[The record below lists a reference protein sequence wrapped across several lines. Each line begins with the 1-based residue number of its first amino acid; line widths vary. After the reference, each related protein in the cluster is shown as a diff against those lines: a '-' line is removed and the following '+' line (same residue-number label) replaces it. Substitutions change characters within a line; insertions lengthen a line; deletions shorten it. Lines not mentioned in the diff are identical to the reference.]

1 MSSTTINPMN
11 LLHYNPDHLILICL
25 ECKYAIQK
33 RAVSSHLLRHK
44 IYREQRQQLL
54 SYVASL
60 DLLEPEDVSLPPPES
75 PPVEGLPVISGYK
88 CTQDYCGNLFAS
100 LKRMKKHQAEVH
112 GIRDLGGVQ
121 EVVRA
126 ELQTF
131 FRGTKLRYFEVSNT
145 QDNESSG
152 TARSAFDVRDGDETW
167 AGNGRAAKQRTDV
180 PASKRSERID
190 LETTKCLKQA
200 NVVDLA
206 NFRYFH
212 HYTTTTCHTLPGP
225 QGDSIFWPGTVVEHA
240 LKHEWLMC
248 GLLAISASHL
258 AMSADTSTDKEV
270 HGQSS
275 ARFHTGFLRGSAEFE
290 SSQTPSDEQL
300 NMLWVVRRIECI
312 LCCITWSSTARDENH
327 ASQEPVFSLRFLITT
342 LRNLTHLDSD
352 PTSHRNTISQD
363 AVFDMAKRV
372 LEAGSGSP
380 WSCKNATCKKLLDRL
395 RVFPEQLSR
404 AFGRPDNVHDVLTTL
419 FATAAL
425 VGSCE
430 CSGRSDTAEATW
442 QSAVGGLV
450 MITEHFESM
459 LANSNPAALVLV
471 CYWGVLIKRAEWCG
485 VWFLQGIAGRIL
497 RKTEEQL
504 VKDRSELRSLVLDLL
519 DG

>member
-1 MSSTTINPMN
+1 
-11 LLHYNPDHLILICL
+11 
-25 ECKYAIQK
+25 
-33 RAVSSHLLRHK
+33 
-44 IYREQRQQLL
+44 
-54 SYVASL
+54 
-60 DLLEPEDVSLPPPES
+60 
-75 PPVEGLPVISGYK
+75 
-88 CTQDYCGNLFAS
+88 
-100 LKRMKKHQAEVH
+100 
-112 GIRDLGGVQ
+112 
-121 EVVRA
+121 
-126 ELQTF
+126 
-131 FRGTKLRYFEVSNT
+131 
-145 QDNESSG
+145 
-152 TARSAFDVRDGDETW
+152 
-167 AGNGRAAKQRTDV
+167 
-180 PASKRSERID
+180 
-190 LETTKCLKQA
+190 
-200 NVVDLA
+200 
-206 NFRYFH
+206 
-212 HYTTTTCHTLPGP
+212 
-225 QGDSIFWPGTVVEHA
+225 
-240 LKHEWLMC
+240 MC

-258 AMSADTSTDKEV
+258 AMSADTSADKEV

-275 ARFHTGFLRGSAEFE
+275 TRFYTGFSRGFAQFE
-290 SSQTPSDEQL
+290 ASHAPSDEQL
-300 NMLWVVRRIECI
+300 DMQWVARRIECI
-312 LCCITWSSTARDENH
+312 LRCITWGPKARDENH

-471 CYWGVLIKRAEWCG
+471 SYWGVLIERAEWCG